1 MKVTP
6 FARFTVFVNC
16 AVPVTILG
24 WDAWHGQLG
33 ANPVNF
39 AIRTTGILSLI
50 FLILTLTVTPASRI
64 TRFSWLG
71 QFRRMLGLCAF
82 LHACLH
88 FLIFFGFDRGGSA
101 SGTLSEIIKRPY
113 VMVGTLGLVLMV
125 PLAATSTDAMIRRL
139 GGKRWKALHR
149 LAYVVAVAGVVH
161 YYMLVKAD
169 VTQPLAFAGVVAV
182 LLFYRLA
189 AHYLKLRSAYHTL
202 RSAPARALAGAA
214 DARPAV
220 RPKFWSGQLRVA
232 RVFDETPFVRTFRLV
247 APEATRLPFDFLPGQ
262 YLNLSLEVDGK
273 RVNRSYTIASPP
285 SRSGYCELTVK
296 REEFGVASRH
306 LHDAIREGTLLDVS
320 APSGK
325 FTFTGTEAKSIV
337 MIAGG
342 VGITPLMAKIRYL
355 TDLGWPGEIDLLFA
369 VKTEA
374 DIIFRDELDSLRR
387 RFSNLR
393 LTVIL
398 SRDLGTNWAGERGRI
413 SAELLN
419 RVVPRLAERRVH
431 LCGPAEMMDSII
443 PMLEELGVPSEQ
455 IRIESFVPA
464 GRPEP
469 LASKGVPD
477 EIAGT
482 VVPATAAE
490 MAATPASNGVSASVT
505 FARAG
510 RSKRVAR
517 DETVLEASEDL
528 GVNIAYDCRAGICGQ
543 CKTRLLAGR
552 VVMDVQ
558 DALDPADRLNNVI
571 LSCQARCVDQVVVEA

>member
-202 RSAPARALAGAA
+202 RSAPARAALAP
-214 DARPAV
+214 R
-220 RPKFWSGQLRVA
+220 
-232 RVFDETPFVRTFRLV
+232 TP
-247 APEATRLPFDFLPGQ
+247 G
-262 YLNLSLEVDGK
+262 
-273 RVNRSYTIASPP
+273 
-285 SRSGYCELTVK
+285 
-296 REEFGVASRH
+296 
-306 LHDAIREGTLLDVS
+306 
-320 APSGK
+320 
-325 FTFTGTEAKSIV
+325 
-337 MIAGG
+337 
-342 VGITPLMAKIRYL
+342 
-355 TDLGWPGEIDLLFA
+355 
-369 VKTEA
+369 
-374 DIIFRDELDSLRR
+374 
-387 RFSNLR
+387 
-393 LTVIL
+393 
-398 SRDLGTNWAGERGRI
+398 
-413 SAELLN
+413 
-419 RVVPRLAERRVH
+419 PR
-431 LCGPAEMMDSII
+431 
-443 PMLEELGVPSEQ
+443 
-455 IRIESFVPA
+455 
-464 GRPEP
+464 
-469 LASKGVPD
+469 
-477 EIAGT
+477 
-482 VVPATAAE
+482 
-490 MAATPASNGVSASVT
+490 
-505 FARAG
+505 
-510 RSKRVAR
+510 
-517 DETVLEASEDL
+517 
-528 GVNIAYDCRAGICGQ
+528 
-543 CKTRLLAGR
+543 
-552 VVMDVQ
+552 
-558 DALDPADRLNNVI
+558 
-571 LSCQARCVDQVVVEA
+571 